1 MKITKSRLMEIIKE
15 ELSLVLEEKK
25 NPYAICTA
33 SIAKTAGTSKRSEWS
48 EAEEERYEKCKKDV
62 EKENK

>member
-1 MKITKSRLMEIIKE
+1 MKITKARLMEIIKE
-15 ELSLVLEEKK
+15 EVNK
-25 NPYAICTA
+25 YAICTA

-48 EAEEERYEKCKKDV
+48 EADEERYEKCKKDV

>member
-1 MKITKSRLMEIIKE
+1 MKITRNQLRQLIKE
-15 ELSLVLEEKK
+15 EINK
-25 NPYAICTA
+25 YAICTA

-48 EAEEERYEKCKKDV
+48 EGDEERYEKCKKDV